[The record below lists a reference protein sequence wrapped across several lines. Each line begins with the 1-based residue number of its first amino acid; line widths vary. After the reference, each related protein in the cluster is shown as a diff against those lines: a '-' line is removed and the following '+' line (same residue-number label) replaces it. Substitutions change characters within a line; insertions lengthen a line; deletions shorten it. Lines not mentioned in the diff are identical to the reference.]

1 MSKKLK
7 AAMLSGEVSVRSRQ
21 TGQVSVW
28 YRNRQGVRS
37 TFLLDKFVTAEIA
50 PKLTDAKMLQWSN
63 LAQLV
68 KVGAIEIL

>member
-7 AAMLSGEVSVRSRQ
+7 QAMLGENVSVRSKQ

-28 YRNRQGVRS
+28 FRDVQGNRQ
-37 TFLLDKFVTAEIA
+37 TFLLKPFATAEIA
-50 PKLTDAKMLQWSN
+50 PKLTEARLLQWSN

-68 KVGAIEIL
+68 KLGAIEIV